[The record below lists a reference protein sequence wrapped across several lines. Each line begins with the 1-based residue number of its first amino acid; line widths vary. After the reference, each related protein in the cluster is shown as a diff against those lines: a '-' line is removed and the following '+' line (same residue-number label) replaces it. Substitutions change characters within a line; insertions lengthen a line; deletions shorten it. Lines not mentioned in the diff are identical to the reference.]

1 MKISNDMGIVMKH
14 IDVDVLQKFFDQNR
28 FATDHKTG
36 ELLYLDRT
44 VPDNMVWK
52 PAMEKL
58 VKLQQDADRKNSVC
72 IASYVDQN
80 QYRQETVSFYKKKNG
95 QFYEEKFREVP
106 AIGEA
111 CYFYKDV
118 SFGYIRQAMRFAQYS
133 MEDAMKECSP
143 TDSFYIVKDLDLREV
158 LTYLEDDVDIESL
171 GLQEPEDFDLQ

>member
-1 MKISNDMGIVMKH
+1 MKISNDMCIVMKH

-28 FATDHKTG
+28 LATDHKTG

-72 IASYVDQN
+72 IASYVDEN

-95 QFYEEKFREVP
+95 QFYEEILCERSDLEKSYIYREVP
-106 AIGEA
+106 FDYIKEA
-111 CYFYKDV
+111 MLRAHYAEEDV
-118 SFGYIRQAMRFAQYS
+118 KKRHLPVDSYYIQ
-133 MEDAMKECSP
+133 
-143 TDSFYIVKDLDLREV
+143 KDLSLKKV
-158 LTYLEDDVDIESL
+158 LENLENDVDIESL